1 MDFEVKGHK
10 PFGPVI
16 LEAKCPDFIVESLN
30 DYADNCGHNTM
41 VFDLL
46 SRNIKNPFIESD
58 FADEIGLTDFMNYLG
73 QEYLDMTGRTKHGI
87 HDPDESYRYRVTR
100 CSTDFAEDD
109 ESYRRRVTGLRDDS
123 GFISD
128 DKDFIDA
135 WVNIYGESD
144 YTPVH
149 THGGDLASVMILK
162 LPEDPE
168 GQNDYANC
176 KNEPCPNG
184 DLSFYHD
191 MNQQDQLMSTS
202 FEPEQYVGMTLLFPP
217 NLRHAYY
224 PHKLKGQ
231 ERRTLS
237 LNYILEEN

>member
-1 MDFEVKGHK
+1 MDFQVKEHK
-10 PFGPVI
+10 PFGPLI

-30 DYADNCGHNTM
+30 DYVDNYKHNP
-41 VFDLL
+41 VHFDLL
-46 SRNIKNPFIESD
+46 SRNIKNPFIEHD
-58 FADEIGLTDFMNYLG
+58 FADEIGLIDFMNYLG
-73 QEYLDMTGRTKHGI
+73 QEYLDMNGRTKYGDI
-87 HDPDESYRYRVTR
+87 EPDDSYYYKVLDTESNGDGDESILH
-100 CSTDFAEDD
+100 FDD
-109 ESYRRRVTGLRDDS
+109 TN
-123 GFISD
+123 
-128 DKDFIDA
+128 FIDA

-144 YTPVH
+144 FTPVH

-168 GQNDYANC
+168 GENEYENW

-184 DLSFYHD
+184 NLSFLYDTGQSHRHVA
-191 MNQQDQLMSTS
+191 TS

>member
-1 MDFEVKGHK
+1 MDFQVKEHK

-30 DYADNCGHNTM
+30 DYVDNYDQNPSH
-41 VFDLL
+41 FDLL
-46 SRNIKNPFIESD
+46 SRNIKNPFIEHD

-73 QEYLDMTGRTKHGI
+73 QEYLNMIGRTKHGDI
-87 HDPDESYRYRVTR
+87 RPDDSYYYKVLDTEGDGDESILH
-100 CSTDFAEDD
+100 FDD
-109 ESYRRRVTGLRDDS
+109 TN
-123 GFISD
+123 
-128 DKDFIDA
+128 FIDA

-144 YTPVH
+144 YTPIH

-168 GQNDYANC
+168 GQNEYVNSR
-176 KNEPCPNG
+176 NEPCPNG
-184 DLSFYHD
+184 DLSFYYD
-191 MNQQDQLMSTS
+191 TSQSYRLVNTS
-202 FEPEQYVGMTLLFPP
+202 FEPDQYVGMTLLFPP

-237 LNYILEEN
+237 LNYTLEEN